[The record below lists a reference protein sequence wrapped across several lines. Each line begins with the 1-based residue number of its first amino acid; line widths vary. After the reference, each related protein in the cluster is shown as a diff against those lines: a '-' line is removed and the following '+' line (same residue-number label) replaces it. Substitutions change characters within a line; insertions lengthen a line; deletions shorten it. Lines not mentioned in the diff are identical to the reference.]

1 MDEIKNLFLSL
12 NQGNIF
18 NQKQN
23 VHLFNSKSKSKNNI
37 KNNNKL
43 TEGFTDN
50 SDIDTQHQRKPVF
63 VNAYNRMKTNK
74 ATSTD
79 DVSELN
85 NLQSQYNEV
94 TGQYKEALN
103 TLEKYGLE
111 YNNRMSKENPYLNN
125 NITINNSNGEL
136 QLASSGVGGY
146 VTSKGIFKS
155 YPDQSVFN
163 STAGK
168 NGCPKASK
176 IIKDVPKNKF
186 SSLLINGTHMTSGQS
201 CGAEGQNVYVS
212 KMLDS
217 PSVKYSG
224 CFYNTDP
231 NIIDSTST
239 TMTKASETDLYT
251 MDECK
256 QYAIDSGNQFFALQG
271 APDTNGKST
280 CLIANDLITVQ
291 QYGNAS
297 KQTNK
302 IQLWTSNGLIDR
314 TDFNPTGVKLNNKGQ
329 LVFSD
334 NNTNAEK
341 VLNFGSN
348 TNNPETDYYLSLQKT
363 GKMCLYNSTPNGKD
377 RDGGALWCSPTT
389 TEKLTPNREW
399 ISSNGKYSDPFLSS
413 SSNQIL
419 FQNEWIGSTDGSL
432 KLIMETS
439 GNLVLYTSTISK
451 GCEIQKNMETNSITN
466 IYGINNNINATF
478 EINDVGTSANLGVMA
493 YIDNNSVAH
502 SYSSNMLSYPQGS
515 TSKYNIYNNFDSPD
529 DTSNIGGSPMN
540 TINDCQTACNSTD
553 GCAGFVW
560 VNAGEDANMCY
571 LKNSNMFP
579 KTPRIIKNNRTMAV
593 RVPTINNADMNNLGI
608 QDIDTLR
615 YQNYVKGDNVSP
627 ENADKIWR
635 NTVIPT
641 STKIQLDELQ
651 TKMAMINQQIE
662 AKIKELYAKDQ
673 KAFDTMNINDADLK
687 KKISSYKNTVNM
699 GKKSSLQ
706 PLTTN
711 QEGMYKEG
719 MYKEGMYKEGMY
731 KEGMQNIDMSDVN
744 GMLADTDTRVL
755 QENYSYI
762 FWSILAAG
770 LLIITVDVMKK
781 GNNINK

>member
-23 VHLFNSKSKSKNNI
+23 SHVFKGKSNN
-37 KNNNKL
+37 KGNNKL
-43 TEGFTDN
+43 TEGFTDS
-50 SDIDTQHQRKPVF
+50 SDSDTKYERKPVF
-63 VNAYNRMKTNK
+63 INAYNRMKTNK
-74 ATSTD
+74 TTSTD

-85 NLQSQYNEV
+85 NLQNQYNELSS
-94 TGQYKEALN
+94 QYKEVLK
-103 TLEKYGLE
+103 TVETEGLE
-111 YNNRMSKENPYLNN
+111 YNDRMSKNNPYLNN

-155 YPDQSVFN
+155 YPDQTIFD

-168 NGCPKASK
+168 NGCPNASK

-186 SSLLINGTHMTSGQS
+186 SSLLINGTDMKSGQS

-212 KMLDS
+212 KMLDA

-231 NIIDSTST
+231 NITDSTVSS
-239 TMTKASETDLYT
+239 MTKASDTDLYT
-251 MDECK
+251 MEECK

-271 APDTNGKST
+271 IPDTNGKST
-280 CLIANDLITVQ
+280 CLIANDLTTVQ

-302 IQLWTSNGLIDR
+302 VQLWTTNGLIDR
-314 TDFNPTGVKLNNKGQ
+314 TDFNPTSVKLNNKGQ

-334 NNTNAEK
+334 TNTNVERI
-341 VLNFGSN
+341 LNLSSN

-363 GKMCLYNSTPNGKD
+363 GKLCLYNSTPNGKD

-389 TEKLTPNREW
+389 SEKLTPNPEW
-399 ISSNGKYSDPFLSS
+399 VSSKGKYSDPFLSS

-419 FQNEWIGSTDGSL
+419 FQNEWISSGDGSL
-432 KLIMETS
+432 QLMMES
-439 GNLVLYTSTISK
+439 NGNLVLYTSTISK
-451 GCEIQKNMETNSITN
+451 GCEIKKNLETNSITN

-478 EINDVGTSANLGVMA
+478 EINNVGVSDNLGIMA

-502 SYSSNMLSYPQGS
+502 GYSSNMLSYPQG
-515 TSKYNIYNNFDSPD
+515 TDSKYNMYTNFDSPD
-529 DTSNIGGSPMN
+529 DSSNIAGGGPMN
-540 TINDCQTACNSTD
+540 TINDCQSACNLTD

-579 KTPRIIKNNRTMAV
+579 KTPRIIKNNRTMGV
-593 RVPTINNADMNNLGI
+593 RVPTINNVDMNNQGI

-627 ENADKIWR
+627 ENADKIWK
-635 NTVIPT
+635 NTVI
-641 STKIQLDELQ
+641 SSSSKIQMDELQ
-651 TKMAMINQQIE
+651 TKMNMINQQIDV
-662 AKIKELYAKDQ
+662 KIKDLYVKDQ
-673 KAFDTMNINDADLK
+673 VAFDTMNVNDENLK

-699 GKKSSLQ
+699 GKKNGLQNMGQ

-711 QEGMYKEG
+711 KN
-719 MYKEGMYKEGMY
+719 GMY

-744 GMLADTDTRVL
+744 GMLEDTDTRVL

>member
-18 NQKQN
+18 NQKQH
-23 VHLFNSKSKSKNNI
+23 VHLLNSKSKSNNNS
-37 KNNNKL
+37 KSRNKL

-50 SDIDTQHQRKPVF
+50 SDPETQYERKPVF
-63 VNAYNRMKTNK
+63 LNAYNQMKTNK
-74 ATSTD
+74 TTSTD

-94 TGQYKEALN
+94 SSQYKEVLK
-103 TLEKYGLE
+103 TVESDGLE
-111 YNNRMSKENPYLNN
+111 YNDRMSKENPYLNN

-155 YPDQSVFN
+155 YPDQTIFD

-168 NGCPKASK
+168 NGCPNASK
-176 IIKDVPKNKF
+176 IIKDVSKNKY
-186 SSLLINGTHMTSGQS
+186 SSLLINGTDMKSGQS

-217 PSVKYSG
+217 PAVKYSG

-231 NIIDSTST
+231 NITDSTST
-239 TMTKASETDLYT
+239 STSMTKASETDLYT
-251 MDECK
+251 MEECK

-271 APDTNGKST
+271 IPDTNGKST
-280 CLIANDLITVQ
+280 CLIANDLTTVQ

-314 TDFNPTGVKLNNKGQ
+314 TDFNPTSVKLNNKGQ

-334 NNTNAEK
+334 TNTNAEK
-341 VLNFGSN
+341 VLNLSSN

-377 RDGGALWCSPTT
+377 RDGGALWCSQTT
-389 TEKLTPNREW
+389 AEKLTPNTEW
-399 ISSNGKYSDPFLSS
+399 VSSKGKYSDAFLSA

-432 KLIMETS
+432 KLIMEPS
-439 GNLVLYTSTISK
+439 GDLVLYTSTISK
-451 GCEIQKNMETNSITN
+451 GCEIKKNMETNSITN

-478 EINDVGTSANLGVMA
+478 EINNVGTSANLGVMA

-529 DTSNIGGSPMN
+529 DTSNIAGGGPMN
-540 TINDCQTACNSTD
+540 AINDCQTACNSTD

-579 KTPRIIKNNRTMAV
+579 KSPRIIKNNRAMGV

-662 AKIKELYAKDQ
+662 TKIKELYSKDQ
-673 KAFDTMNINDADLK
+673 TAFDTMNVNDENLK

-699 GKKSSLQ
+699 GKKNSLQNMGQ

-711 QEGMYKEG
+711 N
-719 MYKEGMYKEGMY
+719 EGMY